1 MAKRSNKLLKPN
13 GIKTSDLIDAPLTK
27 VMAMSKADLKR
38 ALTQLSME
46 SNKRLAAFKRKGI
59 TSPATAYIKK
69 HGGKISASKYKSLKR
84 MREEYQRA
92 VGFLKTETG
101 TIKGFAAWE
110 SKVSKT
116 LMDNAGIDYNALT
129 PEQKKTFWKA
139 YSKLEELDAANVYG
153 AKYRTSVNEIYTAV
167 KDGLKNKN
175 IDALVNQMNTKIY
188 EESSKNFL
196 SGANDP
202 FSLIDDSD
210 NPFTGG

>member
-1 MAKRSNKLLKPN
+1 M
-13 GIKTSDLIDAPLTK
+13 KTSELINADLSK
-27 VMAMSKADLKR
+27 VMSMSKADLKR

-46 SNKRLAAFKRKGI
+46 SNKRLVAFKRQGL

-69 HGGKISASKYKSLKR
+69 HGGKISATKYKSLKG

-110 SKVSKT
+110 NKVAETLKT
-116 LMDNAGIDYNALT
+116 NTGIDYNALT

-139 YSKLEELDAANVYG
+139 YAKLEELDAANVYS

-167 KDGLKNKN
+167 KGGLKNKD
-175 IDALVNQMNTKIY
+175 IDALVNQMNAKIY
-188 EESSKNFL
+188 EESTKDFMT
-196 SGANDP
+196 GVNDP

>member
-1 MAKRSNKLLKPN
+1 M
-13 GIKTSDLIDAPLTK
+13 KTSELINADLSK
-27 VMAMSKADLKR
+27 VMSMSKADLKR
-38 ALTQLSME
+38 ALIQLSME
-46 SNKRLAAFKRKGI
+46 SNKRLAAFKRQGL

-69 HGGKISASKYKSLKR
+69 HGGKISATKYKSLKG

-110 SKVSKT
+110 NKVAETLKT
-116 LMDNAGIDYNALT
+116 NTGIDYNALT

-139 YSKLEELDAANVYG
+139 YAKLEELDAANVYS

-167 KDGLKNKN
+167 KDGLKNKD
-175 IDALVNQMNTKIY
+175 IDTLVNQMNAKIY
-188 EESSKNFL
+188 EESTKDFMT
-196 SGANDP
+196 GVNDP